1 MWQGG
6 ILNWSSIIKF
16 SVFHFVALTLVST
29 LTTLLIGADNLDK
42 QSGSDLLI
50 HFQIPSVIVGSIVL
64 IIFVKNQQSKVLLHL
79 LITVAISSVVAFVI
93 VSVLRGAIYISPTW
107 FIDLLIAALT
117 ILAAMFIGGYFRG
130 TNKNAT

>member
-1 MWQGG
+1 M
-6 ILNWSSIIKF
+6 
-16 SVFHFVALTLVST
+16 
-29 LTTLLIGADNLDK
+29 IGADNLDK

-93 VSVLRGAIYISPTW
+93 VSVLRGVIYISPTW
-107 FIDLLIAALT
+107 FIDLLIAVLT
-117 ILAAMFIGGYFRG
+117 ILAAMFIGGYFRS